1 MATRSANINV
11 IAAAAIKA
19 ARGLNRDFG
28 EIEGLQASPR
38 GPDAFAA
45 AAVIRAGEIVGRELA
60 RARRGFAFAGRSA
73 TAAAGPG
80 PGWLVEPLSG
90 IENFRHGLPW
100 FATVIGIVERGQAT
114 AGAVYDPLRD
124 ALFWAERGGGAY
136 INNSRLRVSARAAV
150 ADALVALDT
159 GAAPSARLAAMRHS
173 LASEVGAVRE
183 TGCPALDLAHLA
195 AGRIDGFWGIG
206 LAPVVAEVGML
217 LVREAGGLVPHTAAP
232 EGEPPGLGLVAANA
246 KLAERLAGVLR
257 AAAAVAPA
265 A

>member
-38 GPDAFAA
+38 GPNAFAA
-45 AAVIRAGEIVGRELA
+45 AAVERAGEIVGRELA
-60 RARRGFAFAGRSA
+60 RTRRGFAFAGRSA
-73 TAAAGPG
+73 PAGPG
-80 PGWLVEPLSG
+80 PAWLVEPLSG

-100 FATVIGIVERGQAT
+100 FATVIGILERGQAT

-124 ALFWAERGGGAY
+124 ALFWAERGSGAY
-136 INNSRLRVSARAAV
+136 INNSRLRVSARAVV
-150 ADALVALDT
+150 ADAVVALDT
-159 GAAPSARLAAMRHS
+159 GAARSQRLAAMRHS

-183 TGCPALDLAHLA
+183 TGCPALDLAHVA
-195 AGRIDGFWGIG
+195 AGRLDGFWGIG
-206 LAPVVAEVGML
+206 LVPMVAEVGVL
-217 LVREAGGLVPHTAAP
+217 LVREAGGLVPHAGGP

-246 KLAERLAGVLR
+246 KLADRLAALLR
-257 AAAAVAPA
+257 AAADVAPA